1 MRTWAMIAI
10 VAGLIALPPAAR
22 AQAPYEDCT
31 KRGTQKAQIA
41 CLQAAVLALRL
52 EVQVLQMMR
61 ETELASHRRRD
72 FVDGSLEAMIDR
84 KIQEAMEPKLRLLE
98 RR

>member
-1 MRTWAMIAI
+1 MRTLAMISV
-10 VAGLIALPPAAR
+10 VAALIALPSAAR
-22 AQAPYEDCT
+22 SQAPYEDCT

-61 ETELASHRRRD
+61 ESELPPHRRRD
-72 FVDGSLEAMIDR
+72 FIDGSLEAMIDR
-84 KIQEAMEPKLRLLE
+84 KIQEAMEPRLRLLE